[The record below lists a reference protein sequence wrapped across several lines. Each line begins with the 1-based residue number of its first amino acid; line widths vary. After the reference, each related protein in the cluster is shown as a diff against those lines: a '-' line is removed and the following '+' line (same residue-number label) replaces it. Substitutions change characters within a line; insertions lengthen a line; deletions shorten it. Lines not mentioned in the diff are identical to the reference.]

1 MNRFIGR
8 FVHQLD
14 EKGRVSLPA
23 QFRRGL
29 DADSFVLMQV
39 QADALTLY
47 PPETWQGVQEKL
59 VEMRQRLPGT
69 RHYLLGRISNA
80 HDVTPDKQG
89 RILIPEHLR
98 TLAGLESQVLILG
111 AIDRMEIWDPIR
123 FQKSIEAGADYE
135 RLDQI
140 ATSVFG

>member
-29 DADSFVLMQV
+29 DANSFVLMQV
-39 QADALTLY
+39 QTDALTLY
-47 PPETWQGVQEKL
+47 PPETWASVQEKL
-59 VEMRQRLPGT
+59 VEMRQRLPGA
-69 RHYLLGRISNA
+69 RHFILGRISNA

-98 TLAGLESQVLILG
+98 KLAGLESEVLILG
-111 AIDRMEIWDPIR
+111 AIDRIEIWDPAR
-123 FQKSIEAGADYE
+123 FQKSIESGPDDE
-135 RLDQI
+135 GLGQI
-140 ATSVFG
+140 AASVFG

>member
-29 DADSFVLMQV
+29 DADSFVLMQI
-39 QADALTLY
+39 QSNALTLY
-47 PPETWQGVQEKL
+47 PPEAWERVQEQL
-59 VEMRQRLPGT
+59 VEMRQRMPEA
-69 RHYLLGRISNA
+69 RRYLLGRISNA
-80 HDVTPDKQG
+80 HDVAPDKQG

-98 TLAGLESQVLILG
+98 ALVGLESEALILG
-111 AIDRMEIWDPIR
+111 AIDRIEIWDPER
-123 FQKSIEAGADYE
+123 FKASIESGADD
-135 RLDQI
+135 DQFEQLAASI
-140 ATSVFG
+140 FG

>member
-39 QADALTLY
+39 QSDALTLY
-47 PPETWQGVQEKL
+47 PPETWQHVQERL
-59 VEMRQRLPGT
+59 VEMRQRMPKA
-69 RHYLLGRISNA
+69 RNYLLGRISNA
-80 HDVTPDKQG
+80 HDVAPDKQG

-98 TLAGLESQVLILG
+98 KLAGLQSEVLILG
-111 AIDRMEIWDPIR
+111 AIDRIEVWDPAR
-123 FQKSIEAGADYE
+123 FQQSIETVSDDE
-135 RLDQI
+135 ELDQL
-140 ATSVFG
+140 AASVFG